1 MLRIRNARLQTLLK
15 IDINQ
20 IQNIKK
26 NIFNCQAS
34 IKLTAGQA
42 NGVLLSL
49 ALYVFNVITIHL
61 FIVIAIQYWA
71 WPSMYLMS
79 SSCIV
84 IAIQYCPVL
93 TLHHSCYAPL
103 RRPYENW
110 PKVARQ
116 QKLICTITDLFI
128 PALFF

>member
-1 MLRIRNARLQTLLK
+1 MFRIRNARLQTLLK
-15 IDINQ
+15 IDINRT
-20 IQNIKK
+20 QNIKN

-93 TLHHSCYAPL
+93 TLHVLSSSSIVIVIQY
-103 RRPYENW
+103 W
-110 PKVARQ
+110 PSILHV
-116 QKLICTITDLFI
+116 L
-128 PALFF
+128 

>member
-1 MLRIRNARLQTLLK
+1 MFRIRNARLQTLLK

-20 IQNIKK
+20 IQNIKN

-61 FIVIAIQYWA
+61 FIVIAIQY
-71 WPSMYLMS
+71 
-79 SSCIV
+79 
-84 IAIQYCPVL
+84 
-93 TLHHSCYAPL
+93 
-103 RRPYENW
+103 
-110 PKVARQ
+110 
-116 QKLICTITDLFI
+116 
-128 PALFF
+128 